1 LTENEYLN
9 RTNNYLEY
17 FHHIL
22 NTNIEVFHP
31 KLSYLIEKYKSLI
44 KSLYNKIK
52 ESIINNNESKKEKF
66 SIIKDIYEYL
76 INYNNKYKSK
86 INIHL
91 IIQGE
96 KDELK
101 IINKI
106 SNYLVEMFF
115 NIEVEEKDNDLLN
128 NNINEI
134 NSENANSI
142 DENFNSQYE
151 N

>member
-1 LTENEYLN
+1 M
-9 RTNNYLEY
+9 
-17 FHHIL
+17 
-22 NTNIEVFHP
+22 
-31 KLSYLIEKYKSLI
+31 IEKYKSLI

-151 N
+151 NENKYIQTFEETIEKNEIDDMKDDDISQLDEF